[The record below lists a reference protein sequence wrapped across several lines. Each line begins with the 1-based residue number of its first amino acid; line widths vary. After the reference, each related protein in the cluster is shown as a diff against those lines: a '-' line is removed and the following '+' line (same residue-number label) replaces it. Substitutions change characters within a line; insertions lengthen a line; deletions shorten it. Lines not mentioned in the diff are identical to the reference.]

1 MGAASVVVALILG
14 QDRLQMSLAEDQHPV
29 GDLRP
34 GCEHEPFRISVRA
47 RAPGRDLHRLDT
59 GAGQDRV
66 KRRGELP
73 GPITDQEPE
82 VRGAITQIH
91 QEVADLL
98 GCPHPIGIG
107 GYPQDVHVT
116 ATDLHDEQAIQAM
129 EGRRAVHVDE
139 VGGEHRRCLGVQEL
153 QPGRVGPAF
162 RRRGNLQGLEDPADR
177 RCADPVAELAGFGHR
192 IGEGMIRRI
201 LAAAGLGPAPRRA
214 SPTWRQFLAT
224 QASGILACDFLHV
237 DTVLLERVY
246 VLFVM
251 EIQTRAVHILG
262 VTAYPT
268 GAWTA
273 QQARNLLMDL
283 GERASSF
290 KFLLRDRDS
299 KFTAV
304 FDEVFAGNGTRIIK
318 TPVRS
323 PRANSF
329 AERFVGTLRRECPDH
344 VLILGKQHLRTVLA
358 EFARHYNGHR
368 PHQALHQNP
377 PLHQSGRAIDMTA
390 RIERRQVIDGLISE
404 YRRAA

>member
-1 MGAASVVVALILG
+1 MLIRLAYLLMVRVFGWLALLARGDAAKDAEILVLRHEVAVLRRQVAHPKPDWADRAVIAALG
-14 QDRLQMSLAEDQHPV
+14 RKLPRYLRLHRIVTPGTLLAWHRRLVTRKWTYPN
-29 GDLRP
+29 
-34 GCEHEPFRISVRA
+34 
-47 RAPGRDLHRLDT
+47 APGR
-59 GAGQDRV
+59 
-66 KRRGELP
+66 P
-73 GPITDQEPE
+73 PIPDE
-82 VRGAITQIH
+82 VRELVVQLARQNPRWG
-91 QEVADLL
+91 
-98 GCPHPIGIG
+98 
-107 GYPQDVHVT
+107 
-116 ATDLHDEQAIQAM
+116 
-129 EGRRAVHVDE
+129 
-139 VGGEHRRCLGVQEL
+139 HRRI
-153 QPGRVGPAF
+153 
-162 RRRGNLQGLEDPADR
+162 QG
-177 RCADPVAELAGFGHR
+177 ELAGLGNR
-192 IGEGMIRRI
+192 IGEGTIRRI

-237 DTVLLERVY
+237 DTILLQRVY

-262 VTAYPT
+262 VTAHPT

-329 AERFVGTLRRECPDH
+329 AERFVGTLRRECLDH